1 MKKKSLLIA
10 IIAILAMTMTLFAGC
25 GGGSD
30 DGGDGSAAGGE
41 TYTLKMGGVDAPDD
55 VSTQTMEKF
64 AELGNE
70 KTGGAVTIETYPA
83 GQLGNYDEMYQEIKK
98 GNLDAGLFTVYGSD
112 TDPAI
117 EILYLPFASTDMES
131 WKKLVEYGGDF
142 WNEIESI
149 HADQGVQLLGLYN
162 NGFLGLAYAKLKET
176 PETGLFDFS
185 QKKDE
190 LMRVP
195 GMESMQKS
203 CEGMGYSTTVMAYT
217 DVYTALQTGTVDGSW
232 AGGPTLNYYN
242 FRDVIKYFA
251 DQKCS
256 TDVYC
261 MVMNKELLEGMPEE
275 YQEAVYLQSADMS
288 GREIVAF
295 RAKDAEAAKRIAQRL
310 ETYLEQRRK
319 EARDYLP
326 DAYRLLTDARVE
338 SKRLTVALFVGA
350 KASDESTKFLA
361 GE

>member
-64 AELGNE
+64 AELVNE

-275 YQEAVYLQSADMS
+275 YQQAIKDAGLEACDYGNGLQ
-288 GREIVAF
+288 EE
-295 RAKDAEAAKRIAQRL
+295 KDAELLKKMEEEGI
-310 ETYLEQRRK
+310 TVYVPTDEQRAEMQK
-319 EARDYLP
+319 YFIENVWPQITGPFNQDL
-326 DAYRLLTDARVE
+326 V
-338 SKRLTVALFVGA
+338 
-350 KASDESTKFLA
+350 KAISDNL
-361 GE
+361 GV

>member
-10 IIAILAMTMTLFAGC
+10 IIAIMAMTMTLFAGC

-64 AELGNE
+64 AELVSD

-117 EILYLPFASTDMES
+117 EILYLPFASTDMAS
-131 WKKLVEYGGDF
+131 WKELVAYGGDY

-162 NGFLGLAYAKLKET
+162 NGFLGHAFAKLKET
-176 PETGLFDFS
+176 PDTGLFDFS

-203 CEGMGYSTTVMAYT
+203 AEGMGYSTTVMAYT

-242 FRDVIKYFA
+242 FRDVIKYFV
-251 DQKCS
+251 DLKCS

-275 YQEAVYLQSADMS
+275 YQEAIKEAGLEACDYGNGLQ
-288 GREIVAF
+288 EE
-295 RAKDAEAAKRIAQRL
+295 KDAELLGKMEEEGI
-310 ETYLEQRRK
+310 TVYVPTDEQRA
-319 EARDYLP
+319 EMQSYFIENVWP
-326 DAYRLLTDARVE
+326 DITGPFNQDLVK
-338 SKRLTVALFVGA
+338 SI
-350 KASDESTKFLA
+350 SDNL
-361 GE
+361 

>member
-64 AELGNE
+64 AELVNE
-70 KTGGAVTIETYPA
+70 KTDGAVTIETYPA

-275 YQEAVYLQSADMS
+275 YQQAIKDAGLEACDYGNGLQ
-288 GREIVAF
+288 EE
-295 RAKDAEAAKRIAQRL
+295 KDAELLKKMEEEGI
-310 ETYLEQRRK
+310 TVYVPTDEQRAEMQK
-319 EARDYLP
+319 YFIENVWPQITGPFNQDL
-326 DAYRLLTDARVE
+326 V
-338 SKRLTVALFVGA
+338 K
-350 KASDESTKFLA
+350 KISDNL
-361 GE
+361 GV

>member
-41 TYTLKMGGVDAPDD
+41 SYTIKMGGVDAPDD

-64 AELGNE
+64 AELVNE
-70 KTGGAVTIETYPA
+70 KTGGAVTVEVYPA

-98 GNLDAGLFTVYGSD
+98 GNLEAGLFTVYGSD

-117 EILYLPFASTDMES
+117 EILYLPYAATDMAS
-131 WKKLVEYGGDF
+131 WKALVEYGGDF

-176 PETGLFDFS
+176 PETGLYDFS

-242 FRDVIKYFA
+242 FRDVINYFA
-251 DQKCS
+251 DLKAS

-275 YQEAVYLQSADMS
+275 YQEAIKEAGLEACDYGNDLQEEKDVELLKKMEEEGITVYVPTD
-288 GREIVAF
+288 
-295 RAKDAEAAKRIAQRL
+295 
-310 ETYLEQRRK
+310 EQRA
-319 EARDYLP
+319 EMQDYFITNVWPQITGPFNQDLVKSISEN
-326 DAYRLLTDARVE
+326 LGV
-338 SKRLTVALFVGA
+338 
-350 KASDESTKFLA
+350 
-361 GE
+361 

>member
-64 AELGNE
+64 AELVNE

-112 TDPAI
+112 TTPAI
-117 EILYLPFASTDMES
+117 EIVYLPYLTTGLDEYKEVFARDGA
-131 WKKLVEYGGDF
+131 V
-142 WNEIESI
+142 WNEVYQI
-149 HADQGVQLLGLYN
+149 HADQGVELLGFYN
-162 NGFLGLAYAKLKET
+162 NGYVGVGFSKMST
-176 PETGLFDFS
+176 PEDKLFTFGE
-185 QKKDE
+185 KKSE
-190 LMRVP
+190 LIRVP

-203 CEGMGYSTTVMAYT
+203 AEAMGYNTTVMAYT
-217 DVYTALQTGTVDGSW
+217 DVYTAMQTGTVDGEW

-242 FRDVIKYFA
+242 FKDVLKYFVDYRGA
-251 DQKCS
+251 LDI
-256 TDVYC
+256 YM
-261 MVMNKELLEGMPEE
+261 MVMNQELFNGMPEE
-275 YQEAVYLQSADMS
+275 YQAA
-288 GREIVAF
+288 I
-295 RAKDAEAAKRIAQRL
+295 KEAADEATEFGNELLAQQDEEL
-310 ETYLEQRRK
+310 IQKMQDEGITVFTPTDEQRAEMQKYFK
-319 EARDYLP
+319 ENVWP
-326 DAYRLLTDARVE
+326 DITAPFNQDLVKELTAE
-338 SKRLTVALFVGA
+338 
-350 KASDESTKFLA
+350 
-361 GE
+361 

>member
-64 AELGNE
+64 AELVSD
-70 KTGGAVTIETYPA
+70 KTGGAVTVETYPA

-98 GNLDAGLFTVYGSD
+98 GNLEAGLFTVYGSD

-117 EILYLPFASTDMES
+117 EILYLPYAATDMDS
-131 WKKLVEYGGDF
+131 WKKLVEYGSDY

-162 NGFLGLAYAKLKET
+162 NGFLGHAFAKLKET
-176 PETGLFDFS
+176 PETGLYDFS
-185 QKKDE
+185 QKKEE

-203 CEGMGYSTTVMAYT
+203 AEGMGYNTTVLPYT

-242 FRDVIKYFA
+242 FRDVIKYFV
-251 DQKCS
+251 DLKCS

-261 MVMNKELLEGMPEE
+261 MVMNKELLESMPEE
-275 YQEAVYLQSADMS
+275 YQEAIKEAGLEACDYGNTLQ
-288 GREIVAF
+288 EE
-295 RAKDAEAAKRIAQRL
+295 KDAELLKKMEEEGI
-310 ETYLEQRRK
+310 TVYIPTDEQRAEMQK
-319 EARDYLP
+319 YFIENVWPEITGPFNQDL
-326 DAYRLLTDARVE
+326 V
-338 SKRLTVALFVGA
+338 
-350 KASDESTKFLA
+350 KAISDNLK
-361 GE
+361 